1 MAENNLLE
9 DRQLDEILK
18 RLDRI
23 VVELTRLNDKLDT
36 QDGLQR
42 ISHELKTLNES
53 LQTIA
58 YASLSS
64 QGPDVKRRGR

>member
-1 MAENNLLE
+1 M
-9 DRQLDEILK
+9 DEILR

-23 VVELTRLNDKLDT
+23 ATELTRLNDKLDT

-42 ISHELKTLNES
+42 ISHELKTLNEA

-64 QGPDVKRRGR
+64 QGPGVKRRGR